1 MYLSPIRQIDAKRKE
16 KNVKKENKKFWKLKC
31 KRTYSAAAPAWKKY
45 ANISKNSD
53 KLLI

>member
-1 MYLSPIRQIDAKRKE
+1 MPREKKKMSRKKM
-16 KNVKKENKKFWKLKC
+16 KNSGNLKC
-31 KRTYSAAAPAWKKY
+31 KSTYSAAAPAWKKY